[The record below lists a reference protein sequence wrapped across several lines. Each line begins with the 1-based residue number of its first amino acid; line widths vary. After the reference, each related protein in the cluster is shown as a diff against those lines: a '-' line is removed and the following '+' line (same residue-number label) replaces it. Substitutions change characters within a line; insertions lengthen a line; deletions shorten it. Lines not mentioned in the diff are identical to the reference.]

1 MILFVII
8 VVCLVSNTLCFR
20 ILVVGVTVRVIG
32 GGITGRLFLCVGF
45 RLVSRSF
52 RKVIGSFIVIA
63 VLGSSMIT
71 ICFYPTTVS
80 TQASPT
86 PTLMIS

>member
-8 VVCLVSNTLCFR
+8 VVCLVSNRLCFR
-20 ILVVGVTVRVIG
+20 ILVVGFTVRVIG
-32 GGITGRLFLCVGF
+32 GGIRERLFLCAGF

-52 RKVIGSFIVIA
+52 GTVIGSFIVIA

-71 ICFYPTTVS
+71 ICFYPTTAS